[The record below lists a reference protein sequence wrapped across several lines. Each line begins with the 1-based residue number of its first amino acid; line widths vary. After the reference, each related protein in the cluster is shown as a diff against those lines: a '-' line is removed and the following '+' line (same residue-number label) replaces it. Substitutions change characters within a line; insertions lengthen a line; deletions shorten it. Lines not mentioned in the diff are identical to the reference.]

1 MPVIRRADSR
11 RTRTPNAVMTTF
23 ASPTQGGSGIALWRV
38 DMAPGAAGPVHAFD
52 TEQVWTVLD
61 GGATV
66 TLDGED
72 LAVAAGDSV
81 VLPAGALRRIAA
93 DPDAGVAAVVAAA
106 GGARAVVPGDEPVL
120 PAWIA

>member
-1 MPVIRRADSR
+1 VSVIRRADSR

-38 DMAPGAAGPVHAFD
+38 DMAPGAAGPLHAFD
-52 TEQVWTVLD
+52 AEQVWTVLD

-66 TLDGED
+66 TLDGEE
-72 LAVAAGDSV
+72 LTVAAGDSV
-81 VLPAGALRRIAA
+81 VLPAGALRRVAA
-93 DPDAGVAAVVAAA
+93 DPHAGVAAVVAAVA
-106 GGARAVVPGDEPVL
+106 GARAAVPGDEPVL